1 MQQVLCQLVHN
12 LSEILDKHE
21 IDIYG
26 ISEHWLKNYN
36 LDYLNS
42 IDNMY
47 ICYAVSDKN
56 LMLLSNRRV
65 GKGGVAIFYH
75 AKYKHCITHLDIDD
89 DRIIGIQF

>member
-1 MQQVLCQLVHN
+1 MQKLLCQLEHN
-12 LSEILDKHE
+12 LSEILDEHE
-21 IDIYG
+21 IDICC

-56 LMLLSNRRV
+56 LMLLSNR
-65 GKGGVAIFYH
+65 KSW
-75 AKYKHCITHLDIDD
+75 
-89 DRIIGIQF
+89 